1 MLEGN
6 NGSAGAP
13 DGKTWFFLRF
23 PHQQNKVQSSRCSGE
38 KEINVEQ
45 VLDVLKVMV
54 LSRVS
59 SIANGLKIV
68 ALSHQ
73 FTT

>member
-23 PHQQNKVQSSRCSGE
+23 PHQQNKVQSSRCSEE

-45 VLDVLKVMV
+45 VLDVLKVGN
-54 LSRVS
+54 S
-59 SIANGLKIV
+59 
-68 ALSHQ
+68 
-73 FTT
+73 